1 MRKFWEKSTNKSWES
16 KSSFFKK
23 IYSPRG
29 PIFFYLLQPQIYTY
43 TDRGDACT
51 RRLGTGRDLSLV
63 LRWMWGFLPHFA
75 GLPSFMLFSLPP
87 LPPVFDTFINPVNLV
102 TLTDMLDNHTGVMP
116 ASVRTIVSTPPRP
129 HQDSNLRPNHWHE
142 PNTTVIDLG
151 HVWSPHRQVGE
162 FYQVHLW
169 QWVNIIELN
178 AAANPQFRR
187 GSVTDSPRT
196 SRLSLSF
203 NRRVTVMSCQDWQKV
218 LK

>member
-1 MRKFWEKSTNKSWES
+1 MYVLRRRIILNCEYKTVL
-16 KSSFFKK
+16 SSVHTYFFKDK
-23 IYSPRG
+23 V
-29 PIFFYLLQPQIYTY
+29 LKLQIQIYGY
-43 TDRGDACT
+43 MQIEEVMRGDLSMVGTWTLFFGGCGGSFLISLACPA
-51 RRLGTGRDLSLV
+51 SCV
-63 LRWMWGFLPHFA
+63 
-75 GLPSFMLFSLPP
+75 FSLPP

-116 ASVRTIVSTPPRP
+116 ASVRTIVSTPLHP
-129 HQDSNLRPNHWHE
+129 HQDSNSRPNHWHE

-151 HVWSPHRQVGE
+151 HVWSTHRQVGE

-187 GSVTDSPRT
+187 GSMTDSPCT

-203 NRRVTVMSCQDWQKV
+203 NSRVTVMSCQDWQKV